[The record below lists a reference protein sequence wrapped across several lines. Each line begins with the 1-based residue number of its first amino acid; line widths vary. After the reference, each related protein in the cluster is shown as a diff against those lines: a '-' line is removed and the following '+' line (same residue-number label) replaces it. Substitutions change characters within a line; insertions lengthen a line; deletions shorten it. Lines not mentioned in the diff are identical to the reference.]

1 MSLQSGFE
9 LISLS
14 GRNQLKDI
22 TSIAY
27 EKINKESK
35 KPRVFIL
42 GNETKGISKE
52 MEELIDYNVYIPM
65 QNGVESLNV
74 AIVAALIAF
83 I

>member
-14 GRNQLKDI
+14 GKNQLKDI

-27 EKINKESK
+27 EKINKKSK
-35 KPRVFIL
+35 KPRIFIL

-52 MEELIDYNVYIPM
+52 VEELIDYNVYIPM